1 MFTPRCDHSDHAEL
15 VSWPECQTCGALHE
29 FAGWFRHRHESM
41 AAYQY
46 AHGLK
51 PIGPH
56 RALAD
61 ELLGPSRTWCR
72 QCGGSGI
79 LTGDVNRWH
88 MCPSCE
94 GTGGYWT
101 CTEEQ
106 LEALRGQVLE
116 RFPDAAVTRTPTNL
130 ASPGLAQNLQDGT
143 IVDLLEDGEEVDTG
157 RIIATDGESQRYYP
171 PPPDIAIGVPRPH
184 PGSEP
189 APEPTRPP
197 DHAAGWL
204 ILVGILVLAVATLA
218 IGPHGALRVLVAV
231 WAAISAL
238 RDTTRRPS
246 EERGGTARIASR

>member
-1 MFTPRCDHSDHAEL
+1 MFTPRCDHAGHAEL

-88 MCPSCE
+88 KCPSCE
-94 GTGGYWT
+94 ETGGYWT

-143 IVDLLEDGEEVDTG
+143 IVDLLEDGEELDTS
-157 RIIATDGESQRYYP
+157 RIIETDEGSRRYHP
-171 PPPDIAIGVPRPH
+171 PPADIAMGIPRPR
-184 PGSEP
+184 PGSDS
-189 APEPTRPP
+189 APERIEVSDDTTR
-197 DHAAGWL
+197 WL
-204 ILVGILVLAVATLA
+204 FLVGLAVL
-218 IGPHGALRVLVAV
+218 GVVAV
-231 WAAISAL
+231 GIWPHEMPRLFVGAWAAISAL
-238 RDTTRRPS
+238 RDTSRRS
-246 EERGGTARIASR
+246 SAEAGRTARVAKP